1 MTTTD
6 GALEGYVWIPV
17 VAGFAMLYMAWGIG
31 ANDVANAFGTSF
43 GARSLTHTQAVILA
57 TVCEFLGAFA
67 LGSHVS
73 KTVRKDIVSISLYE
87 GDEGR
92 LTLMVG
98 MMCAL
103 FAASLWLH
111 LASWLALPVSTTH
124 SIIGSMMGVAVVT
137 RGYASV
143 NWDKVVQIVMSWVAS
158 PGLAMAISATLWFII
173 KGLVFRHARVAQQ
186 VVWAHRVAPA
196 CVFLTV
202 SVVTL
207 FMIYKGAK
215 GLDIDEMPLVRA
227 LRIGCLTGAVATA
240 LSYPAVR
247 WWVHRVVA
255 TSPTPPDEAMLELSG
270 AELTAALEAC
280 ESGGATG
287 EGTAAGAATDDAA
300 SDAAPTADATPL
312 TADAAPLA
320 TDAPTADA
328 PTADADAPT
337 TPPPHTATERIFIPL
352 NVLTAAFESLAHG
365 ANDVANAIGPFNGI
379 VAAYRYPLS
388 KKTEMPLW
396 ILAFGGAGIVVGL
409 LTYGRR
415 VMQRIGHHITCV
427 TPSRAF
433 CIELAAT
440 FTILLATNLEL
451 PVSTTHA
458 SVGAVIGVGLV
469 DNYCAVQWYGVGQMV
484 ASWVLTIPFA
494 GLVTSALYGLILPAV
509 VVPGRG
515 A

>member
-43 GARSLTHTQAVILA
+43 GARSLTHTQAVMLA

-143 NWDKVVQIVMSWVAS
+143 NWDKVVQIVISWVAS

-247 WWVHRVVA
+247 WWVRRVVA
-255 TSPTPPDEAMLELSG
+255 TSPTPQDEATLELSG

-280 ESGGATG
+280 ESGGAAA
-287 EGTAAGAATDDAA
+287 EDTAAEAATDDV
-300 SDAAPTADATPL
+300 STADATPVA
-312 TADAAPLA
+312 TTDAAPLA
-320 TDAPTADA
+320 TDA

-352 NVLTAAFESLAHG
+352 NILTAAFESLAHG

-388 KKTEMPLW
+388 KKTDMPLW

-509 VVPGRG
+509 VVPGV
-515 A
+515 

>member
-17 VAGFAMLYMAWGIG
+17 VAGVAMLYMAWGIG

-43 GARSLTHTQAVILA
+43 GARSLTHTQAVMLA

-143 NWDKVVQIVMSWVAS
+143 NWDKVVQIVISWVAS

-173 KGLVFRHARVAQQ
+173 KGIVFRHARVAHQ
-186 VVWAHRVAPA
+186 VMWAHRVAPA

-227 LRIGCLTGAVATA
+227 LRIGCLTGAMATV
-240 LSYPAVR
+240 LTYPAVR
-247 WWVHRVVA
+247 WWIRRVVA
-255 TSPTPPDEAMLELSG
+255 TSPTPSDEAKLELSG

-280 ESGGATG
+280 ESGGAAG
-287 EGTAAGAATDDAA
+287 EAMEDTTVEAKSEVATDD
-300 SDAAPTADATPL
+300 SPTDDANDTIP
-312 TADAAPLA
+312 
-320 TDAPTADA
+320 
-328 PTADADAPT
+328 
-337 TPPPHTATERIFIPL
+337 TPPPHTTTERIFIPL
-352 NVLTAAFESLAHG
+352 NILTAAFESLAHG

-379 VAAYRYPLS
+379 VAAYRHPLS

-458 SVGAVIGVGLV
+458 SIGAVIGVGLV

-494 GLVTSALYGLILPAV
+494 ALVTSALYGLILPAV
-509 VVPGRG
+509 VVPGQG

>member
-43 GARSLTHTQAVILA
+43 GARSLTHTQAVMLA

-158 PGLAMAISATLWFII
+158 PGLAMAISATLWFVI

-196 CVFLTV
+196 CVFMTV

-240 LSYPAVR
+240 LTYPAVR
-247 WWVHRVVA
+247 WWVRRVVA
-255 TSPTPPDEAMLELSG
+255 TSPMPTDEAALELSG

-287 EGTAAGAATDDAA
+287 EAVEDTTVEATGDAATD
-300 SDAAPTADATPL
+300 
-312 TADAAPLA
+312 
-320 TDAPTADA
+320 DA
-328 PTADADAPT
+328 PTADADDTTP